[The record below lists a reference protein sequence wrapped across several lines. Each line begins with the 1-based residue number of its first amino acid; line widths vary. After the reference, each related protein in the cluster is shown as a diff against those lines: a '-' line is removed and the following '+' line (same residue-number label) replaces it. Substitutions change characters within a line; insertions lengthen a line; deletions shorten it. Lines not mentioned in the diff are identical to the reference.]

1 MFLASIVFLLFL
13 NFKFNS
19 YHIFYREFLI
29 VVLLFALTT
38 FITPV
43 GLLLIRTDMRRS
55 STVSTTKDHV
65 LKGHTIHKQHTY
77 DFLSCAQLCLARTR
91 CMSFNYQNI
100 ENGDC
105 ELNKEATDASI
116 HGALTTQR
124 GYTFGQFVNLSVSS
138 T

>member
-1 MFLASIVFLLFL
+1 
-13 NFKFNS
+13 
-19 YHIFYREFLI
+19 
-29 VVLLFALTT
+29 
-38 FITPV
+38 
-43 GLLLIRTDMRRS
+43 MRRS
-55 STVSTTKDHV
+55 STVHTTEDHV
-65 LKGHTIHKQHTY
+65 LRGHTIHKQ
-77 DFLSCAQLCLARTR
+77 QR

>member
-1 MFLASIVFLLFL
+1 MEVLF
-13 NFKFNS
+13 
-19 YHIFYREFLI
+19 ILI
-29 VVLLFALTT
+29 C
-38 FITPV
+38 ITPPV
-43 GLLLIRTDMRRS
+43 SLLLIREDMSRS
-55 STVSTTKDHV
+55 STVSTKDNHV
-65 LKGHTIHKQHTY
+65 LRGYTIHKQRTY
-77 DFLSCAQLCLARTR
+77 DLLSCAQLCLARSN
-91 CMSFNYQNI
+91 CMSFNYENI

>member
-1 MFLASIVFLLFL
+1 
-13 NFKFNS
+13 
-19 YHIFYREFLI
+19 
-29 VVLLFALTT
+29 
-38 FITPV
+38 
-43 GLLLIRTDMRRS
+43 MRRS
-55 STVSTTKDHV
+55 STVNTTEDHV
-65 LKGHTIHKQHTY
+65 LTVHTIHKQQTY
-77 DFLSCAQLCLARTR
+77 DFLSCAQLCLAHII

-116 HGALTTQR
+116 QGALTTQR